1 MTLIEIIHPTKL
13 NYIEEGWHFHPGN
26 ALWEIVT
33 TLRIILYP
41 LTDGS
46 WLGYLPKEYEM
57 PGWTVTR
64 SDPQE
69 TVLTVCRMLLEQK
82 GADFE
87 IPGSVESP

>member
-1 MTLIEIIHPTKL
+1 MTLIEIIHPEKL
-13 NYIEEGWHFHPGN
+13 DNIQKGWHCTPGN

-41 LTDGS
+41 LTDGT
-46 WLGYLPKEYEM
+46 WMGYLPKEYEM

-64 SDPQE
+64 SDPQIV
-69 TVLTVCRMLLEQK
+69 VLEVCEMLLFTK

-87 IPGSVESP
+87 IPGSVASP